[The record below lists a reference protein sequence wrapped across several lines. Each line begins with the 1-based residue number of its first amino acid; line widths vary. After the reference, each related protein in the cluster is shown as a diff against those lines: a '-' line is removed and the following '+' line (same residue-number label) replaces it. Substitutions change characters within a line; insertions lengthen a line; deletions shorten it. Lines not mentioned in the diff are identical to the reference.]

1 MWGAASKNPYPLGRP
16 KEPAKQMRWIKLSL
30 WIADNLVIVAVVVA
44 PVALSMDSGGESG
57 Q

>member
-16 KEPAKQMRWIKLSL
+16 KEPAKQMRWIKWSL